1 MIYTI
6 GVFSKGRLLHSIYVV
21 KHSESKI
28 FDLVC
33 NWIAGEL
40 DKHFRHA
47 NCYIAYDKKEV

>member
-21 KHSESKI
+21 KHSESII

-33 NWIAGEL
+33 NWIVGEL
-40 DKHFRHA
+40 DKRFRHV

>member
-40 DKHFRHA
+40 DKHFRHV
-47 NCYIAYDKKEV
+47 NYYIAYDKKEV